1 MTLMFIIKT
10 MLIITSIWPRFF
22 LSAFTNSLVQDN
34 SELSGYLDAVQQL
47 SDISSGSRD
56 GGYVER
62 WH

>member
-1 MTLMFIIKT
+1 MFIIKT

>member
-1 MTLMFIIKT
+1 MFIIKT

-47 SDISSGSRD
+47 SDISSGSRG

>member
-22 LSAFTNSLVQDN
+22 LSAFTTSLVQDN
-34 SELSGYLDAVQQL
+34 SELSVYLDGVQQL
-47 SDISSGSRD
+47 SDLIPGSRG